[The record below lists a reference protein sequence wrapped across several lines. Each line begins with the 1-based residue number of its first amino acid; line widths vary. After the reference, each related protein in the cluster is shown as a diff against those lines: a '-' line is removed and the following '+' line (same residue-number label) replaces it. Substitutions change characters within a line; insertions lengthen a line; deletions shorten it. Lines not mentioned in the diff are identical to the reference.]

1 MPVLIFL
8 LMYCIDGLQLSLR
21 HACTSLEEV
30 YPVASSCLGILVLHC
45 ISQAMSSQYIHIVG
59 ILSSAPSII
68 PSLVSLVARY
78 WLHEWDSGPF
88 VFVNPFYSRLSND
101 PRSVFHIIHS
111 EQYATHIHISV
122 LQHGNCNPTSPQL
135 PLELQFLILH
145 HLGGLLSYYYHSHSW
160 LSTLATCCLVCRTW
174 FPVAQRYLLE
184 RVTLRSDK
192 HLKQLVSRKS
202 TSSDPIGLVK
212 ELEILSGVKYHQR
225 PFHHLVPL
233 YTTNRLLCLKRLA
246 FWGSKGDGRKD
257 VFLVSTQFR
266 MHLSCLR
273 HVTYM
278 ELANFHFQLFWDL
291 QHFVITLPA
300 LSFLFMRV
308 VTWPQFSNGLGGAP
322 FLPFIVFTLRKIDYA
337 MSSSSPKYPGSGLL
351 LIYCPVWKIR
361 EQQNAT
367 PKTDILQSQSRMLL
381 LLGNIYVNWNSPYF

>member
-1 MPVLIFL
+1 M
-8 LMYCIDGLQLSLR
+8 
-21 HACTSLEEV
+21 
-30 YPVASSCLGILVLHC
+30 
-45 ISQAMSSQYIHIVG
+45 
-59 ILSSAPSII
+59 
-68 PSLVSLVARY
+68 
-78 WLHEWDSGPF
+78 
-88 VFVNPFYSRLSND
+88 
-101 PRSVFHIIHS
+101 
-111 EQYATHIHISV
+111 
-122 LQHGNCNPTSPQL
+122 
-135 PLELQFLILH
+135 ELQFLILH

-257 VFLVSTQFR
+257 VFPVSTQFR

-273 HVTYM
+273 HVTCM
-278 ELANFHFQLFWDL
+278 ELANFHFQSFWDL
-291 QHFVITLPA
+291 RRFVVALPA
-300 LSFLFMRV
+300 LSSLSMRV
-308 VTWPQFSNGLGGAP
+308 VSWPQFSDGLGRVP
-322 FLPFIVFTLRKIDYA
+322 SLPFSARTLRKIDCV
-337 MSSSSPKYPGSGLL
+337 MSSGSPDVPWFWVTTHKLPSLEHQMVAEYHIEDRYPAVTVKDAAIIGRYIHKLGSGLFL
-351 LIYCPVWKIR
+351 NFEWTYSR
-361 EQQNAT
+361 EY
-367 PKTDILQSQSRMLL
+367 RCCRLL
-381 LLGNIYVNWNSPYF
+381 LYSHNVSLD